1 MKKNSYLIPISIIIA
16 GILIGGA
23 ILYTSKKEK
32 TESLLPPP
40 PPKEENLENPF
51 NQSDALAEK
60 VKPID
65 EKDHIRGDQKAP
77 VILIEF
83 SDFQC
88 PFCGRF
94 HQTMKEILKE
104 FEGKVKWVYRHF
116 PLDSIHPQAT
126 PAALASE
133 CVATFGGNEAFW
145 RFSDKLFENQ
155 NSLGVNL
162 YQKLVKELGLNL
174 NDFNS
179 CFESKKYKEKIQAH
193 LKDGIDSGVRG
204 TPYSII
210 IAPNGNAFPIKG
222 ALSFNQ
228 IKILIEK
235 ALEVK

>member
-235 ALEVK
+235 ALEIK